1 MPARAI
7 MIMGTGSD
15 VGKSLVV
22 AGLCRH
28 FANAGYRV
36 APFKPQ
42 NMSNNAAV
50 TEDGG
55 EIGRAQALQARA
67 ARCAMTVDLNPV
79 LLKPQSEVGAQ
90 IVVQGKV
97 IGSARA
103 REFQDR
109 KRALMPAVLESFGRL
124 RAVYDLVFVEGAGSA
139 SEINLRAND
148 IANMGFAQ
156 AAGLPVVLVGDIDRG
171 GVIASLV
178 GTKHVLAPADA
189 ALIEGFIVNKM
200 RGDPSLFA
208 DGMAAIAEM
217 TGWRALGLVPYF
229 AGAAR
234 LPAEDALALRPSPC
248 PSPHG
253 RGDALTMAAGER
265 PLPSGEGWGEG
276 RQLRIAVPLL
286 PFISNFDDLDPLRLE
301 PNVSVEM
308 IPRGKPLPAGADA
321 VLLPG
326 SKATIA
332 DLEAFRAEGWD
343 IDLAAHVRRGGRVLG
358 LCGGFQMLGR
368 EISDPDGIEGPPQT
382 VPGLGYLDFAT
393 ALTGGKTLRR
403 VSGTACGAPFEG
415 YEMHVGE
422 TEGEA
427 LSRPFLHFEDGRPE
441 GAISADGRVAGCY
454 VHGIFASDAFRHA
467 WLATF
472 EREVPPHPSPLPT
485 SSACRAGSS
494 TWPHPQADAAG
505 RGSARTLA
513 AGNSRVPSPRP
524 HPLAGAAAK
533 DASTPRRACAEKD
546 RMRGDFP
553 LSYNALIEQ
562 TLDELAAHLAQHI
575 DMEALLK
582 LAR

>member
-1 MPARAI
+1 MFQ
-7 MIMGTGSD
+7 GTGSD
-15 VGKSLVV
+15 VGKSLIV
-22 AGLCRH
+22 AGLCRY

-79 LLKPQSEVGAQ
+79 LLKPQSETGAQ

-103 REFQDR
+103 REFQDK
-109 KRALMPAVLESFGRL
+109 KRALMPAVLGSFGRL
-124 RAVYDLVFVEGAGSA
+124 KAAHDLVFVEGAGSA

-148 IANMGFAQ
+148 IANMGFAE
-156 AAGLPVVLVGDIDRG
+156 AAGLPVILVGDIDRG

-189 ALIEGFIVNKM
+189 ARIEGFIVNKM

-217 TGWRALGLVPYF
+217 TGWRPLGLVPYF
-229 AGAAR
+229 APASR

-253 RGDALTMAAGER
+253 RGDDETAATGL
-265 PLPSGEGWGEG
+265 PLPSRPRGAPMISDENAEAFSLGEGWGEG
-276 RQLRIAVPLL
+276 WNLKIAVPLL

-301 PNVSVEM
+301 AGMTVDM
-308 IPRGKPLPAGADA
+308 IPRGKPLPASAN
-321 VLLPG
+321 VIVLPG

-358 LCGGFQMLGR
+358 LCGGFQMLGQ
-368 EISDPDGIEGPPQT
+368 EISDPDGMEGAPRS
-382 VPGLGYLDFAT
+382 VKGLGYLDFAT
-393 ALTGGKTLRR
+393 VLTGEKTLRR
-403 VSGTACGAPFEG
+403 VSGTALNAPFEG
-415 YEMHVGE
+415 YEMHVGAS
-422 TEGEA
+422 EGKA
-427 LSRPFLHFEDGRPE
+427 LARPFLHFADGRAG
-441 GAISADGRVAGCY
+441 GATSADGRIAGCY
-454 VHGIFASDAFRHA
+454 VHGLFASDAFRAA

-472 EREVPPHPSPLPT
+472 ESEVPPHSVSLPKGREDVRTTLGENSGVPSPL
-485 SSACRAGSS
+485 G
-494 TWPHPQADAAG
+494 
-505 RGSARTLA
+505 
-513 AGNSRVPSPRP
+513 
-524 HPLAGAAAK
+524 
-533 DASTPRRACAEKD
+533 EKD
-546 RMRGDFP
+546 RMRGNLP
-553 LSYNALIEQ
+553 LAYEALIEQ
-562 TLDELAAHLAQHI
+562 TLDELAAHLAEHI
-575 DMEALLK
+575 DMDALLK